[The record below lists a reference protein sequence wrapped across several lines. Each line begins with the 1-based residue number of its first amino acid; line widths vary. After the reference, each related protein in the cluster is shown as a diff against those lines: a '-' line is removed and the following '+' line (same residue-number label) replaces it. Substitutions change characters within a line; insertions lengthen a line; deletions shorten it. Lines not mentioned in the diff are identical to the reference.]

1 MITPR
6 YWQGTPAAPVNPFL
20 SKTALSVVQAGV
32 PGVGTCRQK
41 ASMRL
46 NTSNRPRFQCSSAA
60 HQSPGTFTSEDLLI
74 AVLLKGLVLLPAY
87 SPGHYRECPV
97 PGSRGSEADS
107 YGIST
112 WRQPCPW
119 GQEVVSSGLF
129 LLFFLLSLSC
139 PVGEESGVV

>member
-1 MITPR
+1 
-6 YWQGTPAAPVNPFL
+6 
-20 SKTALSVVQAGV
+20 
-32 PGVGTCRQK
+32 
-41 ASMRL
+41 MRL

-60 HQSPGTFTSEDLLI
+60 HQPVGTFTSEDLLI

-87 SPGHYRECPV
+87 SPGYYRECPA

-119 GQEVVSSGLF
+119 GQAVASSGLVLFLLF
-129 LLFFLLSLSC
+129 LLFFLLSLSG

>member
-1 MITPR
+1 MVRWILSGSWEKLVRRHT
-6 YWQGTPAAPVNPFL
+6 AP
-20 SKTALSVVQAGV
+20 SREAG
-32 PGVGTCRQK
+32 R
-41 ASMRL
+41 RL

-60 HQSPGTFTSEDLLI
+60 HQPVGTFTSEDLLI
-74 AVLLKGLVLLPAY
+74 AVLLKGLVLLSSY
-87 SPGHYRECPV
+87 SPGYYRECPA

-129 LLFFLLSLSC
+129 LFLLFFLLSLSG